1 MFVVGQH
8 STTCSIDDMEDLRE
22 KMKAENG
29 LLVVGGADDN
39 IRVSKA
45 KKKEEGLTQVMVD
58 KRILVSCGIVRL
70 RAVSK
75 WWARPTTTSGSP
87 RPSRKRRG

>member
-58 KRILVSCGIVRL
+58 KRILVSWGIVRL
-70 RAVSK
+70 RAVS
-75 WWARPTTTSGSP
+75 
-87 RPSRKRRG
+87 